1 MALAYD
7 PLVLFASIPHPVFK
21 LAVALR
27 HLLNDD
33 VRAARQVLV
42 RGGFDEDG
50 PTNLEFAGRHGAPS
64 RKSEHSNP
72 ISSELMKSKEESHGM
87 V

>member
-50 PTNLEFAGRHGAPS
+50 TSAQRTTTTDLG
-64 RKSEHSNP
+64 
-72 ISSELMKSKEESHGM
+72 I
-87 V
+87 